1 MRSVLLVLVMN
12 ITALFCVR
20 CSESKC
26 VLATVWI
33 GTAGYINV
41 GRLRVVY
48 SFCVFLVLR
57 CLNLFG
63 LLRFVFAIAFLMF
76 IWLCIPVYEKL
87 SPSIFLLFAYG

>member
-33 GTAGYINV
+33 GTAGYITMGGVWFAFVPAIEVSESIKFREVCV
-41 GRLRVVY
+41 GYCFSYVY
-48 SFCVFLVLR
+48 
-57 CLNLFG
+57 LF
-63 LLRFVFAIAFLMF
+63 VYP
-76 IWLCIPVYEKL
+76 CI
-87 SPSIFLLFAYG
+87 